1 LTKAL
6 NLESR
11 VSNLESEK
19 GQNPMPR
26 LHIKKNDTVYVLSGK
41 DRGKTGKVL
50 KVFLDKNRA
59 VVEGLNYIQKHTRP
73 NPQKNVKGG
82 ILPKESPIHVSNL
95 MVVCK
100 RCNKRSRIGFSV
112 MQDGRKVRVCK
123 NCNELVDE

>member
-1 LTKAL
+1 
-6 NLESR
+6 
-11 VSNLESEK
+11 
-19 GQNPMPR
+19 MPR
-26 LHIKKNDTVYVLSGK
+26 VHIKKNDMVYLLSGK

-50 KVFLDKNRA
+50 KVFLAKGRA

-82 ILPKESPIHVSNL
+82 ILPKESPIHISNL

-100 RCNKRSRIGFSV
+100 RCNKHSRVGFSV

-123 NCNELVDE
+123 GCNEVLDE

>member
-1 LTKAL
+1 
-6 NLESR
+6 
-11 VSNLESEK
+11 
-19 GQNPMPR
+19 MPKV
-26 LHIKKNDTVYVLSGK
+26 HVKKNDLVYVLSGK

-50 KVFLDKNRA
+50 KVLVNMDRA
-59 VVEGLNYIQKHTRP
+59 IVEGLNYIQKHTRP

-100 RCNKRSRIGFSV
+100 RCNKRARVSLSV

-123 NCNELVDE
+123 NCNELLDE